1 MKKGFLKTVTLF
13 GLEQKSRGLSPHTIR
28 AQELDLKKILQ
39 YAHECEWSSWNIS
52 VRQMRGF
59 VASLAQR
66 GMDPVSQSRILSTIR
81 TFFQWMLDQEHISSN
96 PTMGLKN
103 PKESKKL
110 PKFLSEKDA
119 HALLNAPTPINFQ
132 EARTL
137 CLIETLYATGLRV
150 SELAGLNLQDVDK
163 RNQVLLILG
172 KGGKERM
179 VPFHNRALKSLTT
192 YLVFRTLLLNS
203 IKKAPPTS
211 AVFINTKGTRLSTTT
226 VRNLLSKLIISKGV
240 ENKISPH
247 GLRHSF
253 ATHLLNK
260 GMDLRIIQELL
271 GHSSLS
277 TTQRYTHL
285 GIEDLSKTYLKAHP
299 RARKKA

>member
-1 MKKGFLKTVTLF
+1 MKKGLVKTLTLF
-13 GLEQKSRGLSPHTIR
+13 ASEQKSRGLSPHTLR

-39 YAHECEWSSWNIS
+39 YAHEGNWESWDVS
-52 VRQMRGF
+52 VRQIRGF
-59 VASLAQR
+59 VASLAQM
-66 GMDPVSQSRILSTIR
+66 GLDPTSQSRILSTTR
-81 TFFQWMLDQEHISSN
+81 TFFHWMWDQGYISRN
-96 PTMGLKN
+96 PTTGIRN

-110 PKFLSEKDA
+110 PHFLSEKDV
-119 HALLNAPTPINFQ
+119 HTLLDAQVPINFQ

-137 CLIETLYATGLRV
+137 CLVETLYATGLRV
-150 SELAGLNLQDVDK
+150 SELASLNLQDIHK
-163 RNQVLLILG
+163 RDQVLLVVG

-179 VPFHNRALKSLTT
+179 VPFHNQALRSLTI
-192 YLVFRTLLLNS
+192 YLSFRADIL
-203 IKKAPPTS
+203 KKAKGGPNN
-211 AVFINTKGTRLSTTT
+211 AVFVNTKGSRLSTTSI
-226 VRNLLSKLIISKGV
+226 RNLLSRLIISKGV

-271 GHSSLS
+271 GHASLS

-285 GIEDLSKTYLKAHP
+285 GIEDLSKTYLKSHP
-299 RARKKA
+299 RARKKI

>member
-1 MKKGFLKTVTLF
+1 MKKGLLKTLTLF
-13 GLEQKSRGLSPHTIR
+13 ASEQKSRGLSPHTLR
-28 AQELDLKKILQ
+28 AQEIDLKKALQ
-39 YAHECEWSSWNIS
+39 YARENAWESWDVT
-52 VRQMRGF
+52 VRQIRGF
-59 VASLAQR
+59 VASLAEM
-66 GMDPVSQSRILSTIR
+66 GLDPTTQSRTLSTIR
-81 TFFQWMLDQEHISSN
+81 TFYDWMWQEGLITRN
-96 PTMGLKN
+96 PTIGIRN

-110 PKFLSEKDA
+110 PHFLSEADI
-119 HALLNAPTPINFQ
+119 HTLLDLPHPKNFH

-150 SELAGLNLQDVDK
+150 SELANLNLQDIQKKD
-163 RNQVLLILG
+163 QILLVLG

-179 VPFHNRALKSLTT
+179 VPFHKRALSSLVI
-192 YLVFRTLLLNS
+192 YLSFRAEVLRNTKGTLTN
-203 IKKAPPTS
+203 

-226 VRNLLSKLIISKGV
+226 IRHLLSKLIIAKGV
-240 ENKISPH
+240 DNKISPH

-271 GHSSLS
+271 GHASLS

-299 RARKKA
+299 RARKKI